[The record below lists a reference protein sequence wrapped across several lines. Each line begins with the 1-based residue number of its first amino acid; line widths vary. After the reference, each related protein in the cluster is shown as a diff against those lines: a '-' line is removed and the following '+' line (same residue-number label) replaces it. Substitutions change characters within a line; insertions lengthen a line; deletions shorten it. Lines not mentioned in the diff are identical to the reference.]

1 MKIASSQVE
10 MSNDYQS
17 DWASARI
24 VEDVATPRQGQSQGQ
39 SNSATD
45 VDLSDEALATIRRQ
59 VQNGEGLNLPNAQQ
73 SGNRRQQML
82 FEAGSE
88 SFTSQ
93 KSMSSR
99 ASQTGDIASFQES
112 AVLEKSVSVM
122 KLIIERMAQEN
133 GTATSTD
140 SVGQTAAALQQSR
153 TQAQNISIGFI
164 PGQGPQGGLP
174 ANFMSNLNGM
184 QNPNQGP
191 GQNQGQSDFV
201 RVTQYQYEKQ
211 SNFVEFSG
219 SIERENGESINFSMA
234 VGFSQE
240 YEKLSTEVINRD
252 ELKDPLVISFSTKPV
267 ALSSE
272 KMSFD
277 IDADGQADEI
287 AQLQQGYGFLALDK
301 NGDNQINDGS
311 ELFGALSGNGFADLA
326 QYDDDQNGYIDEN
339 DAVFDQLSV
348 WVKNEG
354 EDKMVSLKDAGIGAI
369 ATQNVDSPMNIR
381 DSESGDKLGVIQK
394 SGYYLNEDGK
404 AGLIQ
409 QMDFVV

>member
-1 MKIASSQVE
+1 MKIASSQVQ
-10 MSNDYQS
+10 MSNDHNS

-24 VEDVATPRQGQSQGQ
+24 VEDVATPRKGQ

-93 KSMSSR
+93 KSLSSTTNQ
-99 ASQTGDIASFQES
+99 AGNLAAIQET

-122 KLIIERMAQEN
+122 KLIIERMAQES
-133 GTATSTD
+133 GTASSID
-140 SVGQTAAALQQSR
+140 NVGQTAAALQQSR
-153 TQAQNISIGFI
+153 MSSQNLTIGFI
-164 PGQGPQGGLP
+164 PGQGPQQGLS
-174 ANFMSNLNGM
+174 ADFMASLNGM
-184 QNPNQGP
+184 QNQDP

-219 SIERENGESINFSMA
+219 SIERENGDSINFSMA

-240 YEKLSTEVINRD
+240 YEKLSTEVINRE

-267 ALSSE
+267 ALSNE

-277 IDADGQADEI
+277 IDADGQEDEI
-287 AQLQQGYGFLALDK
+287 AQLKQGFGFLALDK
-301 NGDNQINDGS
+301 NGDNKINDGS

-339 DAVFDQLSV
+339 DAVFEQLSV

-369 ATQNVDSPMNIR
+369 ATQHVDSPMNIR
-381 DSESGDKLGVIQK
+381 DAESGDKLGVIQK